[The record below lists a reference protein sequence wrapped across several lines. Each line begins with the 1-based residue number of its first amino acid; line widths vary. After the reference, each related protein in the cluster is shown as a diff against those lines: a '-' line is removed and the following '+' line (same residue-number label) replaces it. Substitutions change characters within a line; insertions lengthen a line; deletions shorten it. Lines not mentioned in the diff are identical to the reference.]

1 MKMKNF
7 RKFALSMFKKYGVN
21 VTFEEL
27 QRRGEI

>member
-7 RKFALSMFKKYGVN
+7 RKFAWSMFIKYGLDI
-21 VTFEEL
+21 TFEEL